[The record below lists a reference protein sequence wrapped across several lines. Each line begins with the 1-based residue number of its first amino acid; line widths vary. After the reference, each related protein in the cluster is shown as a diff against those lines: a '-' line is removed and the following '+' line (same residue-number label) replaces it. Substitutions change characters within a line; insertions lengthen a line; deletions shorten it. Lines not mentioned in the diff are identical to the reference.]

1 MGVLAVEGIRETA
14 FGSDSYIST
23 TPSPVP
29 LDQVLGCVWAEKMSS
44 ENELMKR
51 GLLCFVA

>member
-1 MGVLAVEGIRETA
+1 MEGIRETA

-23 TPSPVP
+23 TPPVP
-29 LDQVLGCVWAEKMSS
+29 LDQVLGCVRAEKMSS

-51 GLLCFVA
+51 GL